1 MFDGIGNN
9 RRFREITQR
18 SFWEL
23 ALETLVDIVVSRW
36 VWVAVGNPGTVAC
49 AVVGL
54 VRHWS
59 SPLSF
64 ADYGYLQ
71 LACLACQ
78 AVALYPVLS
87 PGRTATPQ
95 DVTDYAGIHESLT
108 LTTALGTLLLAMFP
122 GLMLLVLLGG
132 DGDDPV
138 WGAVLFSG
146 TALLLAC
153 IAGLFAGALVSD
165 RVRARRRAAGGHGW
179 DDGGD
184 TAGGDGDAGGV
195 DSD

>member
-9 RRFREITQR
+9 RRYREITQR

-36 VWVAVGNPGTVAC
+36 VWVAVGNAGTVAC

-78 AVALYPVLS
+78 AVAVRPVVAHPL
-87 PGRTATPQ
+87 GREHLHPF
-95 DVTDYAGIHESLT
+95 DHG
-108 LTTALGTLLLAMFP
+108 LGRQ
-122 GLMLLVLLGG
+122 
-132 DGDDPV
+132 
-138 WGAVLFSG
+138 S
-146 TALLLAC
+146 
-153 IAGLFAGALVSD
+153 GAL
-165 RVRARRRAAGGHGW
+165 AERR
-179 DDGGD
+179 
-184 TAGGDGDAGGV
+184 
-195 DSD
+195 